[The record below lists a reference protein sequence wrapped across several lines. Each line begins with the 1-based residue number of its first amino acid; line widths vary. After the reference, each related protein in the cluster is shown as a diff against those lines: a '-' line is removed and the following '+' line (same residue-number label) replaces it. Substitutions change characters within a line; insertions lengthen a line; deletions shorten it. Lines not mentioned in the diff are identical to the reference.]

1 MNVRTV
7 VRSAPGKIILCG
19 EHSVVYGQPAL
30 AVPVSSLR
38 AHARVEPT
46 APGTGCTIRAV
57 DLGQTLP
64 LRALSREQ
72 PLGLIVMLVLEAL
85 QAPEPD
91 LELNLTSDLPV
102 GGGMGSSAAVAAAAI
117 QALGSALGREFTPA
131 EVSAMTYEV
140 ERLHHGTPSGID
152 NTVIAWEK
160 AIFFI
165 RGQPPEPLNVVT
177 PVILLIADTGVAAST
192 RHAVEL
198 VHRRLE
204 QSPHKVRSIL
214 NHMGELAHQAR
225 TALERGQLKE
235 LGKLMNQNQ
244 SLLAELG
251 VSHPRLDA
259 LVQAARDAGALGA
272 KLTGAGLGGNMIAL
286 VEKKTLSAVRA
297 ALNEAG
303 AKAVWQTAIEANPQH
318 DRDS

>member
-46 APGTGCTIRAV
+46 APGTGCTIRAM

-102 GGGMGSSAAVAAAAI
+102 GGGMGSSAAAAAAAI

-140 ERLHHGTPSGID
+140 EKLHHGTPSGID
-152 NTVIAWEK
+152 NTVIAWER

-165 RGQPPEPLNVVT
+165 RGQPPEPLNIVA
-177 PVILLIADTGVAAST
+177 PIILLIADTGVAAST

-198 VHRRLE
+198 VRRTLE

-214 NHMGELAHQAR
+214 SHMGELARRAR

-235 LGKLMNQNQ
+235 LGRLMDENQ
-244 SLLAELG
+244 SLLVELG
-251 VSHPRLDA
+251 VSHPRLDV

-286 VEKKTLSAVRA
+286 VEKRTLPAVRA

-303 AKAVWQTAIEANPQH
+303 AKAVWRTTIKVTP
-318 DRDS
+318 